1 MKKKSLY
8 DIAMERK
15 NNQINN
21 NDNIIVVRKKSVL
34 QTIFEIIGKII
45 KLIIYAILLILLTI
59 GTTVL
64 INSQTRDF
72 LIEIFKNVF

>member
-15 NNQINN
+15 NNQVNN
-21 NDNIIVVRKKSVL
+21 NDNIIVVRKKSLL

-59 GTTVL
+59 GATVL

>member
-15 NNQINN
+15 NNQVNN

-59 GTTVL
+59 GATVL
-64 INSQTRDF
+64 INSQTREF
-72 LIEIFKNVF
+72 LLGILKNVF

>member
-15 NNQINN
+15 NNQVNN

-59 GTTVL
+59 GAIL
-64 INSQTRDF
+64 
-72 LIEIFKNVF
+72 KNVF

>member
-15 NNQINN
+15 NQVNN

-59 GTTVL
+59 GATVL
-64 INSQTRDF
+64 INSQTREF
-72 LIEIFKNVF
+72 LLEILKNVF

>member
-15 NNQINN
+15 KNQVNN
-21 NDNIIVVRKKSVL
+21 NDNIILVRKKSIL

-59 GTTVL
+59 GATVL

>member
-15 NNQINN
+15 NNQVNN
-21 NDNIIVVRKKSVL
+21 NDNIIVVRKKSLL